1 MQIPIVRLALGDA
14 EVEAASRVIRSG
26 WVAQG
31 PEVAAFECEFAA
43 ATGAPHAVAVSN
55 CTVALELSLRV
66 AGVRPGDD
74 VATVSHSFIATAN
87 AVVAVGARPIFVDVQ
102 PHTYSMDPDAL
113 AHAITSRTRAI
124 LCVHQIGFP
133 CDLPGILA
141 IARSCGL
148 PVIEDAACA
157 VGSEIRIDGNWQRI
171 GRPHGLLA
179 CFSFHPR
186 KLITTGDGGM
196 ITTSDPSLAE
206 RLRSLRQHA
215 MSPTWDPQR
224 VPSLPARPP
233 STARHASDRV
243 TLESFSEPAF
253 NFRMTDLQAAVGRPQ
268 LARLS
273 DIIAERRALA
283 TRYNEALVDHP
294 LLAPPSEPAW
304 VRSNWQSYP
313 VTLRI
318 AGRMSQIEIMQFLL
332 DRGVASRRGI
342 GNAHAEPAYAK
353 CAWSC
358 GPESCDA
365 TAHAAGRCL
374 RLPVSE
380 RARDNTI
387 LLPLFHGMSPAEQ
400 DHVVATLRALPG

>member
-14 EVEAASRVIRSG
+14 EGEAAGRGIRSG

-31 PEVAAFECEFAA
+31 PEVAAFEREFATAVA
-43 ATGAPHAVAVSN
+43 APLAVAVSN

-102 PHTYSMDPDAL
+102 PDTYNMDPAAL
-113 AHAITSRTRAI
+113 SRALTPRTRAI
-124 LCVHQIGFP
+124 LCVHQIGFA
-133 CDLPGILA
+133 CDLPAILA
-141 IARSCGL
+141 IARSRGL

-157 VGSEIRIDGNWQRI
+157 VGSEISIDGNWQRV

-196 ITTSDPSLAE
+196 ITTADAALAE

-215 MSPTWDPQR
+215 MC
-224 VPSLPARPP
+224 VP
-233 STARHASDRV
+233 STARHDSQHV

-268 LARLS
+268 LARLPAM
-273 DIIAERRALA
+273 IAERRALA
-283 TRYNEALVDHP
+283 ARYNEALVDHP
-294 LLAPPSEPAW
+294 LLAPPTEPSW
-304 VRSNWQSYP
+304 MRSNWQSYP
-313 VTLRI
+313 TTLRP
-318 AGRMSQIEIMQFLL
+318 GWRMSQVAIMQFLL

-358 GPESCDA
+358 GQEPCDPA
-365 TAHAAGRCL
+365 AHAAGRCL
-374 RLPVSE
+374 RLPVSQH
-380 RARDNTI
+380 ARDNTI

-400 DHVVATLRALPG
+400 DHVVSSLRALPR

>member
-14 EVEAASRVIRSG
+14 EVEAAGRVIRSG

-31 PEVAAFECEFAA
+31 PEVTAFEREFATAVA
-43 ATGAPHAVAVSN
+43 APLAVAVSN

-87 AVVAVGARPIFVDVQ
+87 AVAAVGARPIFVDVQ
-102 PHTYSMDPDAL
+102 PDTYNMDPAAL
-113 AHAITSRTRAI
+113 SRALTPRTRAI
-124 LCVHQIGFP
+124 LCVHQIGFA
-133 CDLPGILA
+133 CDLPAILA
-141 IARSCGL
+141 IARSRGL

-157 VGSEIRIDGNWQRI
+157 VGSEICIDGNWQRV

-196 ITTSDPSLAE
+196 ITTADAALAE

-215 MSPTWDPQR
+215 MC
-224 VPSLPARPP
+224 VP
-233 STARHASDRV
+233 STARHDSQHV

-268 LARLS
+268 LARLPAM
-273 DIIAERRALA
+273 IAERRALA
-283 TRYNEALVDHP
+283 ARYNEALVDHP
-294 LLAPPSEPAW
+294 LLAPPTEPSW
-304 VRSNWQSYP
+304 MRSNWQSYP
-313 VTLRI
+313 TTLRPG
-318 AGRMSQIEIMQFLL
+318 GRMSQVAIMQFLL

-358 GPESCDA
+358 GQEPCDPA
-365 TAHAAGRCL
+365 AHAAGRCL
-374 RLPVSE
+374 RLPVSQH
-380 RARDNTI
+380 ARDNTI

-400 DHVVATLRALPG
+400 DHVVSSLRALPR

>member
-31 PEVAAFECEFAA
+31 PEVAGFEREFAVA
-43 ATGAPHAVAVSN
+43 VGAPFAVAVSS
-55 CTVALELSLRV
+55 CTVALELCLRV
-66 AGVRPGDD
+66 AGVGPGDD

-102 PHTYSMDPDAL
+102 PDTYSMDPTAL
-113 AHAITSRTRAI
+113 ARAITPRTRAI

-133 CDLPGILA
+133 CDLPAILN
-141 IARSCGL
+141 IARTRGL

-157 VGSEIRIDGNWQRI
+157 AGSEIRIDGVWQRI

-196 ITTSDPSLAE
+196 ITTSDSALAD
-206 RLRSLRQHA
+206 RLRLLRQHA
-215 MSPTWDPQR
+215 MS
-224 VPSLPARPP
+224 VP
-233 STARHASDRV
+233 STARHQSPRV
-243 TLESFSEPAF
+243 TLEGFSEPAF

-268 LARLS
+268 LARLPA
-273 DIIAERRALA
+273 IIAERRALA
-283 TRYNEALVDHP
+283 ARYAEALAKHP
-294 LLAPPSEPAW
+294 LLAPPTEPAW
-304 VRSNWQSYP
+304 MRSNWQSYP
-313 VTLRI
+313 VTLRPG
-318 AGRMSQIEIMQFLL
+318 GRMSQLEIMQFLL

-353 CAWSC
+353 TAWSC
-358 GPESCDA
+358 GEEPCDPA
-365 TAHAAGRCL
+365 AHAQGRCL

-380 RARDNTI
+380 RARDHTI
-387 LLPLFHGMSPAEQ
+387 LLPLFHGLSPAEQ
-400 DHVVATLRALPG
+400 DYVVSSLRALPG